1 MQNISVIFLRGFYMN
16 NKNKKGTKTTIG
28 AFEALAEHDSKRKRK
43 GSNTTVPTEDG
54 VERMRDFSKENKK

>member
-1 MQNISVIFLRGFYMN
+1 MN

-28 AFEALAEHDSKRKRK
+28 AFETLAEHDSKRKRK

-54 VERMRDFSKENKK
+54 VERMRDFSIENKK